1 MRSVARFLLQ
11 KRLKKVTRLA
21 QYIRSMPVRFTF
33 KDEKN
38 LKIDETKLMI

>member
-11 KRLKKVTRLA
+11 KRLKKATRLA
-21 QYIRSMPVRFTF
+21 WSVRSMPVRFTF

-38 LKIDETKLMI
+38 LEIDETKLMI